1 MRFRPQEGYGQL
13 AWALSGSTV
22 QDETSTASNA
32 DAGTD
37 FSWSSR
43 AFRHRRSRVPW
54 KYQSEP
60 LSARISPYRFIAR
73 STTRALG
80 LNPDRSNPAFRRNRA
95 PMGGHRWSDVPA
107 SCRAGHRCRFS
118 VHCAVNRI
126 AWPIAPALTSSNR
139 TRPGRM
145 GRPAASAEVHPSGRS
160 ALDDRS
166 KTAPL
171 PAVGFPW
178 FQSAS
183 NSSYS
188 VQVLLFTM
196 IAWRSDPFSIGVLG
210 PNGYRTR
217 SLSLA
222 YWNLI
227 LTVRWRI
234 DTTSYG
240 SPELGGPKSGWRFVE
255 PACIDA

>member
-95 PMGGHRWSDVPA
+95 PMGGHRWSEFRR
-107 SCRAGHRCRFS
+107 RAERDTG
-118 VHCAVNRI
+118 AD
-126 AWPIAPALTSSNR
+126 
-139 TRPGRM
+139 
-145 GRPAASAEVHPSGRS
+145 SAC
-160 ALDDRS
+160 
-166 KTAPL
+166 
-171 PAVGFPW
+171 
-178 FQSAS
+178 
-183 NSSYS
+183 
-188 VQVLLFTM
+188 
-196 IAWRSDPFSIGVLG
+196 
-210 PNGYRTR
+210 
-217 SLSLA
+217 
-222 YWNLI
+222 
-227 LTVRWRI
+227 TVR
-234 DTTSYG
+234 
-240 SPELGGPKSGWRFVE
+240 
-255 PACIDA
+255 